1 MELPS
6 RKPNRLSGYDYSS
19 PNAYF
24 ITVCTDKRKNLF
36 WQNVGAVTDRQ
47 DNVPLTTIGMAVR
60 KHIEDIPK
68 HYPIVC
74 VDNYVIMPN
83 HIHLLLQI
91 HSDCSGRSVIAPT
104 ISTVIRMMKGA
115 ASKTVGFSLWQKGFY
130 DHVIRNET
138 DYLDIWN
145 YIDGNP
151 GRWEEDRLC
160 KGL

>member
-1 MELPS
+1 
-6 RKPNRLSGYDYSS
+6 
-19 PNAYF
+19 
-24 ITVCTDKRKNLF
+24 
-36 WQNVGAVTDRQ
+36 
-47 DNVPLTTIGMAVR
+47 MAVR

>member
-68 HYPIVC
+68 HYPIVS

-83 HIHLLLQI
+83 HI
-91 HSDCSGRSVIAPT
+91 
-104 ISTVIRMMKGA
+104 
-115 ASKTVGFSLWQKGFY
+115 
-130 DHVIRNET
+130 
-138 DYLDIWN
+138 DYL
-145 YIDGNP
+145 
-151 GRWEEDRLC
+151 
-160 KGL
+160 

>member
-1 MELPS
+1 
-6 RKPNRLSGYDYSS
+6 
-19 PNAYF
+19 
-24 ITVCTDKRKNLF
+24 
-36 WQNVGAVTDRQ
+36 
-47 DNVPLTTIGMAVR
+47 
-60 KHIEDIPK
+60 
-68 HYPIVC
+68 
-74 VDNYVIMPN
+74 
-83 HIHLLLQI
+83 
-91 HSDCSGRSVIAPT
+91 
-104 ISTVIRMMKGA
+104 MMKGA